1 MSKTLGGCKQDQ
13 CLKFFFIL
21 FYYEMNQNAPLN
33 WQVYLKLILLSIIN
47 DQRNL
52 KIATIV
58 KLINKSLKQ
67 FRLLIKQTI
76 EKETKRK
83 CGKLLICWDLQKLLY
98 CYFS

>member
-1 MSKTLGGCKQDQ
+1 
-13 CLKFFFIL
+13 
-21 FYYEMNQNAPLN
+21 MNQNAPLN

-52 KIATIV
+52 KIVTRV

-67 FRLLIKQTI
+67 FRLLKQTI

-83 CGKLLICWDLQKLLY
+83 CGKLLICWDLQKSL
-98 CYFS
+98 

>member
-1 MSKTLGGCKQDQ
+1 
-13 CLKFFFIL
+13 
-21 FYYEMNQNAPLN
+21 MNQNAPLN

-52 KIATIV
+52 KIATNTIV

-83 CGKLLICWDLQKLLY
+83 CGKLLICWDLQKLL
-98 CYFS
+98 

>member
-1 MSKTLGGCKQDQ
+1 
-13 CLKFFFIL
+13 
-21 FYYEMNQNAPLN
+21 MNQNVPLN
-33 WQVYLKLILLSIIN
+33 LQVYLKLILLSIIN

-52 KIATIV
+52 KIATLV

-83 CGKLLICWDLQKLLY
+83 CGKFLICWDLQKLL
-98 CYFS
+98 

>member
-1 MSKTLGGCKQDQ
+1 
-13 CLKFFFIL
+13 
-21 FYYEMNQNAPLN
+21 MNQNAPLN
-33 WQVYLKLILLSIIN
+33 LQVYLKLILLSIIN

-67 FRLLIKQTI
+67 FRLLNKQTI

-83 CGKLLICWDLQKLLY
+83 CGKLLICRDLQKLIY